1 MFKKLI
7 VILLTVLMMLSL
19 ASCGVKKS
27 VDEKI
32 AEKVTEGIVNKA
44 TGGEADLNIKDGQL
58 TMKDEDGKTVTFG
71 DTKWPQG
78 QAADL
83 LPKFKKG
90 KIITAINA
98 DKACMVML
106 ENVEP
111 QDFKNYVEELKSGG
125 FSNEVAEFSSQTN
138 QSYSAKSNDVTMVFV
153 QYDSEG
159 RTISINLEISE

>member
-1 MFKKLI
+1 MFKRLT
-7 VILLTVLMMLSL
+7 VILLTVIMMLSL

-58 TMKDEDGKTVTFG
+58 TMKGEDGETVTFG
-71 DTKWPQG
+71 DTKWPEG

-90 KIITAINA
+90 KIITVINA
-98 DKACMVML
+98 DKACMVTL

-111 QDFKNYVEELKSGG
+111 QDYKYYVEELKSKG
-125 FSNEVAEFSSQTN
+125 FSNDIQEFSSELN
-138 QSYSAKSNDVTMVFV
+138 DNYSAKSNDSTIVYVL
-153 QYDSEG
+153 YDSENKYV
-159 RTISINLEISE
+159 TINLEISE